1 MRLGV
6 VLSPVDN
13 WQAVVEAAQLADDV
27 GLDSLGTDM
36 LDRIRE
42 LGGVRAG
49 LSIRRSDDGTP
60 SSRDRRKNAQNNDQ
74 LGPR

>member
-42 LGGVRAG
+42 LGACARDFPSGAAMTG
-49 LSIRRSDDGTP
+49 HRRQGTVA
-60 SSRDRRKNAQNNDQ
+60 RTRRT
-74 LGPR
+74 